1 MRWRWIAC
9 AAVVLL
15 AGCSYQPSAANDAAY
30 QKAFVQQLIGYCAK
44 VDDQLAGVDANSQ
57 PGKYAQQLG
66 QFASEARS
74 HRLPQTKRQQ
84 LDVLLAAFTDAS
96 RQFQS
101 AQAALRSGNTRAA
114 QEAVNRANRTMAK
127 ANEIAQRYGMPP
139 LKDCPQAAGETQQS
153 LTPVQ
158 AVGDWRLGSN
168 LPVSVQYAGTADLG
182 GQIWV
187 AGGLLGSQSATNQ
200 TEFYDPTLRA
210 WNPGPPLPFSLNHV
224 MMVSYNNTLWLIG
237 GFTAQPGNVLATAS
251 ARVLILDKASD
262 RWING
267 PSLHHAR
274 AAGAAAVVGNDI
286 VVVGGRTGTS
296 GPSSNQLVT
305 TTEIFNGTSWHDA
318 APIPVPVN
326 HLAAAS
332 DGTYLYAVGGHQIT
346 DTSTTA
352 VLQRFDPATRQWTQL
367 PPMPAPASG
376 LGAMVVGDELIT
388 VGGDNGLIVFSTVR
402 AYNLT
407 TKKWS
412 TLPPLPQPR
421 TGLGVVYYNN
431 ILYAVDGASQ
441 PDHVASTNTLLTLT
455 MSTASP
461 PPVAGWQL
469 GSNSPV
475 SVQYAGTADLGG
487 QIWVAGGLLGSQ
499 SATNQTEFYDPTLRA
514 WNPGP
519 PLPFSLNHVMM
530 VSYNNTLWLIGGFT
544 AQPGNVL
551 ATASARVLI
560 LDKASDRWIN
570 GPSLH
575 HARAAGAAAVVG
587 NDIVVVGGRTGTSG
601 PSSNQLVTTTEIFNG
616 TSWHDAAPIPVPVNH
631 LAAASDGTYLYAV
644 GGHQITDTS
653 TTAVL
658 QRFDPATR
666 QWTQLPPMPA
676 PASGLGAMVV
686 GDELITVGGD
696 NGLIVFSTV
705 RAYNLTTKKWSTLPP
720 LPQPR
725 TGLGVVYYNN
735 ILYAVDGA
743 SQPDHVASTNTLESL
758 RVPS

>member
-9 AAVVLL
+9 GAVVLL
-15 AGCSYQPSAANDAAY
+15 AGCS
-30 QKAFVQQLIGYCAK
+30 QQSSVAH
-44 VDDQLAGVDANSQ
+44 N
-57 PGKYAQQLG
+57 
-66 QFASEARS
+66 
-74 HRLPQTKRQQ
+74 
-84 LDVLLAAFTDAS
+84 
-96 RQFQS
+96 
-101 AQAALRSGNTRAA
+101 
-114 QEAVNRANRTMAK
+114 
-127 ANEIAQRYGMPP
+127 
-139 LKDCPQAAGETQQS
+139 AAGGPQQS
-153 LTPVQ
+153 PTSIQASGGPQQGLTPVQ
-158 AVGDWRLGSN
+158 AAGNWGLGSN
-168 LPVSVQYAGTADLG
+168 SPFAVQYAGTAVSVG
-182 GQIWV
+182 EIWV
-187 AGGLLGSQSATNQ
+187 AGGLLGSQSATNK
-200 TEFYDPTLRA
+200 TEFYDPTDRNWHA
-210 WNPGPPLPFSLNHV
+210 GPPLPFSLNHV
-224 MMVSYNNTLWLIG
+224 MMVPYRGTVWLIG
-237 GFTAQPGNVLATAS
+237 GFRAQNGNVLANVS
-251 ARVLILDKASD
+251 AQVLILDKAKG
-262 RWING
+262 RWVSG

-296 GPSSNQLVT
+296 GPSSSQPVT

-318 APIPVPVN
+318 APIPVSCN

-352 VLQRFDPATRQWTQL
+352 VLQRFDPATGQWTQL

-376 LGAMVVGDELIT
+376 LGAVIVGDELIT

-407 TKKWS
+407 TKGWS
-412 TLPPLPQPR
+412 TLPSLPQPR

-441 PDHVASTNTLLTLT
+441 PGHVASTNTLQTLT
-455 MSTASP
+455 VSAAAPT
-461 PPVAGWQL
+461 PVQAVGNWQL
-469 GSNSPV
+469 GSNSPFA
-475 SVQYAGTADLGG
+475 VQYAGTADLGG

-499 SATNQTEFYDPTLRA
+499 SATNKTEFYDPTLRT

-530 VSYNNTLWLIGGFT
+530 VPYQNTVWLIGGFT
-544 AQPGNVL
+544 AQNGNVL
-551 ATASARVLI
+551 ANASARVLM
-560 LDKASDRWIN
+560 LDKANFSWVS

-601 PSSNQLVTTTEIFNG
+601 PSSSQPVTTTEIFNG
-616 TSWHDAAPIPVPVNH
+616 TSWHDAAPIPVSCNH

-658 QRFDPATR
+658 QRFDPATG

-676 PASGLGAMVV
+676 PASGLGAVIV

-705 RAYNLTTKKWSTLPP
+705 RAYNLTTKGWSTLPS

-743 SQPDHVASTNTLESL
+743 SQPGHVASTNTLQIL